1 MNTRSTTTTTVSQG
15 GGESAAAGGRSRSS
29 PWKVYPSWQY
39 ETLVQRFGRE
49 KVKLIYMVRHA
60 EGTHNVNR
68 DYKNIEQLDA
78 RLTKIGIEQCQKLHN
93 ELLLLRDDKAIV
105 KKRKYNNIDNS
116 NVDNHQD
123 KRIIYN
129 NHRQRLEYLMRNDV
143 GSDGGN
149 SDIDDNDDICVV
161 VSPLTRCIQTALL
174 SFDFLVSK
182 AAVPSKNDFDDSS
195 NNINNETTTTAV
207 PFVGLESL
215 RETVNYNADRRR
227 RISEISNEFL
237 QVDFSFCQ
245 NDEDE
250 IWMSYRRREQQQSEL
265 ESSSYSSPKDKD
277 KDKSSETDTIITPR
291 NHLESA
297 ELHAVAKRGRQSLE
311 FIESLSQ
318 SKLIICTHSAY
329 LRCILNWGQTGGVP
343 QMFDQWLDDQEEHY
357 MRQEKLFDYCYHD
370 SHDCDDSNDSD
381 GSDNAKLG
389 QVSFE
394 EYMRKD
400 YDNAE
405 LRSFC
410 LLIQ

>member
-1 MNTRSTTTTTVSQG
+1 MNTRSTTTTTTVSQG

-123 KRIIYN
+123 KRIINN

-182 AAVPSKNDFDDSS
+182 AVPSTNDFDDSS
-195 NNINNETTTTAV
+195 NNTNIETTTTTAV

-265 ESSSYSSPKDKD
+265 ESSSYSSPKD

>member
-1 MNTRSTTTTTVSQG
+1 MNTRSTTTTTTVSQG

-182 AAVPSKNDFDDSS
+182 AAPSKNDFDDSL
-195 NNINNETTTTAV
+195 NNTNNETTTTAV

-277 KDKSSETDTIITPR
+277 KSSETDTIITPR

-343 QMFDQWLDDQEEHY
+343 KMFDQWLDDQEEHY

>member
-1 MNTRSTTTTTVSQG
+1 
-15 GGESAAAGGRSRSS
+15 
-29 PWKVYPSWQY
+29 
-39 ETLVQRFGRE
+39 
-49 KVKLIYMVRHA
+49 
-60 EGTHNVNR
+60 
-68 DYKNIEQLDA
+68 
-78 RLTKIGIEQCQKLHN
+78 
-93 ELLLLRDDKAIV
+93 
-105 KKRKYNNIDNS
+105 
-116 NVDNHQD
+116 
-123 KRIIYN
+123 
-129 NHRQRLEYLMRNDV
+129 MRNDV

-265 ESSSYSSPKDKD
+265 ESSSSYSSPIDKD

-297 ELHAVAKRGRQSLE
+297 ELHTVAKRGRQSLE

-343 QMFDQWLDDQEEHY
+343 KMFDQWLDDQEEHY

>member
-1 MNTRSTTTTTVSQG
+1 M
-15 GGESAAAGGRSRSS
+15 
-29 PWKVYPSWQY
+29 
-39 ETLVQRFGRE
+39 
-49 KVKLIYMVRHA
+49 
-60 EGTHNVNR
+60 
-68 DYKNIEQLDA
+68 
-78 RLTKIGIEQCQKLHN
+78 
-93 ELLLLRDDKAIV
+93 
-105 KKRKYNNIDNS
+105 
-116 NVDNHQD
+116 
-123 KRIIYN
+123 
-129 NHRQRLEYLMRNDV
+129 
-143 GSDGGN
+143 
-149 SDIDDNDDICVV
+149 
-161 VSPLTRCIQTALL
+161 
-174 SFDFLVSK
+174 SK
-182 AAVPSKNDFDDSS
+182 AAPSKNDFDDSL
-195 NNINNETTTTAV
+195 NNTNNETTTTAV

-265 ESSSYSSPKDKD
+265 ESSSYSSPKD